1 MDGFTAFNEMLASAT
16 PMQVLFGCIVFLTLV
31 AASLV
36 GLMRKSWLAFFLACL
51 IGPFAI
57 FLIVGA
63 AAASSTSSAMRR
75 DPRYY

>member
-1 MDGFTAFNEMLASAT
+1 MEGFTRFNDMVASAT
-16 PMQVLFGCIVFLTLV
+16 PMQVLFFCIVFLTLV

-36 GLMRKSWLAFFLACL
+36 GLMRWSWLAFFLACL

-57 FLIVGA
+57 FLIAGA
-63 AAASSTSSAMRR
+63 AAFSSSASAMRR